1 MTPRRILVT
10 GAAGFVGQHL
20 LPVLRAGFPEAA
32 VIASSAEA
40 PPGFRRLDVTE
51 PDAVTAAIRD
61 IRPDACVHLA
71 AIAAPPEARRDPDL
85 AWRVNLHGTLALARA
100 IMAEAPE
107 CRLLLVS
114 SAEVYGASA
123 RTGRP
128 LDETALPAPANTY
141 AATKAAADLAIGAQA
156 AEGLRAVRLRPF
168 NHTGPGQSAAYV
180 VAAFARQ
187 VARIEAGLQPPVM
200 RVGALEPRRDFLD
213 VRDVC
218 AAYAAC
224 LRAEALE
231 PGLILNLASGTP
243 RRIGDIL
250 HDLLAL
256 AGVEAAIETR
266 DGLLRPS
273 EIPVAS
279 GDAGRAATLL
289 GWRPAIGWDATL
301 RDVLDDWRRRVLDE
315 PPH

>member
-1 MTPRRILVT
+1 MASPRILVT

-20 LPVLRAGFPEAA
+20 LPVLRADFPRAT
-32 VIASSAEA
+32 VIASSTEA
-40 PPGFRRLDVTE
+40 RPGFRRLDVTE

-61 IRPDACVHLA
+61 IQPDACIHLA
-71 AIAAPPEARRDPDL
+71 GIAAPGEARRDPDL
-85 AWRVNLHGTLALARA
+85 AWRVNLHGTLTLAHA
-100 IMAEAPE
+100 IMADAPE

-123 RTGRP
+123 RAGRP
-128 LDETALPAPANTY
+128 LDEAAVPAPVNTY
-141 AATKAAADLAIGAQA
+141 AATKAAADLAVGALA
-156 AEGLRAVRLRPF
+156 NEGLRAIRLRPF
-168 NHTGPGQSAAYV
+168 NHTGPGQSPTYV

-224 LRAEALE
+224 LRAGALE

-243 RRIGDIL
+243 RRIGDVL
-250 HDLLAL
+250 YDLLAL
-256 AGVEAAIETR
+256 AGVEAAIETQG
-266 DGLLRPS
+266 GLLRPS
-273 EIPVAS
+273 EIPVSS
-279 GDAGRAATLL
+279 GDAARAAALV

-301 RDVLDDWRRRVLDE
+301 RDVLNDWRRRVLDE
-315 PPH
+315 PP

>member
-20 LPVLRAGFPEAA
+20 LPVLRAEFPEAA
-32 VIASSAEA
+32 VIASAAEA
-40 PPGFRRLDVTE
+40 RPGFRGLDVTQ
-51 PDAVTAAIRD
+51 PDVVTAAIRD
-61 IRPDACVHLA
+61 IRPDSCVHLA
-71 AIAAPPEARRDPDL
+71 GIAAPTEARRDPDL
-85 AWRVNLHGTLALARA
+85 AWRVNLHGSLTLARA

-123 RTGRP
+123 RVGTP
-128 LDETALPAPANTY
+128 LDEAALPAPANTY
-141 AATKAAADLAIGAQA
+141 AATKAAADLAIGAMA
-156 AEGLRAVRLRPF
+156 AEGLRAIRLRPF
-168 NHTGPGQSAAYV
+168 NHTGPGQSATYV

-187 VARIEAGLQPPVM
+187 VARIAAGLQPPVM

-224 LRAEALE
+224 LSAETLE

-250 HDLLAL
+250 RDLLTL
-256 AGVEAAIETR
+256 AGVAAEIET
-266 DGLLRPS
+266 GSALLRPS

-279 GDAGRAATLL
+279 GDAGRAAALL
-289 GWRPAIGWDATL
+289 GWRPTIDWDTTL
-301 RDVLDDWRRRVLDE
+301 RDVLTDWRRRVPDE
-315 PPH
+315 PP

>member
-20 LPVLRAGFPEAA
+20 LPVLRVEFPEAV
-32 VIASSAEA
+32 VIASAAEA
-40 PPGFRRLDVTE
+40 RPGFRGLDVTR

-61 IRPDACVHLA
+61 IRPDSCVHLA
-71 AIAAPPEARRDPDL
+71 GIAAPTEARRDPDL
-85 AWRVNLHGTLALARA
+85 AWRVNLHGSLNLARA

-123 RTGRP
+123 RVGTP
-128 LDETALPAPANTY
+128 LDEAALPAPANTY
-141 AATKAAADLAIGAQA
+141 AATKAAADLAIGALA
-156 AEGLRAVRLRPF
+156 AEGLRAIRLRPF
-168 NHTGPGQSAAYV
+168 NHTGPGQSATYV

-187 VARIEAGLQPPVM
+187 VARIAAGLQPPIM

-224 LRAEALE
+224 LGAETLE

-250 HDLLAL
+250 RDLLAL
-256 AGVEAAIETR
+256 AGVAAEIET
-266 DGLLRPS
+266 GSALLRPS

-279 GDAGRAATLL
+279 GDAGRAAALL
-289 GWRPAIGWDATL
+289 GWRPTIDWDTTL
-301 RDVLDDWRRRVLDE
+301 RDVLADWRRRVPDE
-315 PPH
+315 PP

>member
-1 MTPRRILVT
+1 
-10 GAAGFVGQHL
+10 
-20 LPVLRAGFPEAA
+20 
-32 VIASSAEA
+32 
-40 PPGFRRLDVTE
+40 
-51 PDAVTAAIRD
+51 
-61 IRPDACVHLA
+61 
-71 AIAAPPEARRDPDL
+71 
-85 AWRVNLHGTLALARA
+85 
-100 IMAEAPE
+100 MAEAPE
-107 CRLLLVS
+107 CRLLMVS

-141 AATKAAADLAIGAQA
+141 AATKAAADLAIGALA
-156 AEGLRAVRLRPF
+156 AEGLRAIRLRPF
-168 NHTGPGQSAAYV
+168 NHTGPGQSPTYV
-180 VAAFARQ
+180 VPAFARQ
-187 VARIEAGLQPPVM
+187 VALIEAGLQPPVM

-224 LRAEALE
+224 LRVEALE

-243 RRIGDIL
+243 RRVGDIL
-250 HDLLAL
+250 GDLLAL

-266 DGLLRPS
+266 DALLRPS

-279 GDAGRAATLL
+279 GDAGRAAALL

-315 PPH
+315 PT